1 VKREFCFVDQM
12 EMGFVSGMSA
22 SSLRSGPGL
31 GVVARYPNRV
41 SFASRRVTSRGRRT
55 VVKMSEDFWQG
66 EWVCVDCGYIY
77 GQNEGVAFE
86 ELPSNFR
93 CPQCRAPKR
102 RFAKKAGEVVAS
114 NADASNTQILVASLL
129 GLFAIVAF
137 GIWAAQE
144 L

>member
-1 VKREFCFVDQM
+1 
-12 EMGFVSGMSA
+12 MGFVSGA
-22 SSLRSGPGL
+22 PANSLRSGRGL
-31 GVVARYPNRV
+31 GSVGRYPNRF
-41 SFASRRVTSRGRRT
+41 SFASSNVNSRARRC
-55 VVKMSEDFWQG
+55 VVKMTEEYWQG

-77 GQNEGVAFE
+77 GQSEGVAFE

-102 RFAKKAGEVVAS
+102 RFAKKAGEVVAQ
-114 NADASNTQILVASLL
+114 NADASNTQILLVSLL

>member
-1 VKREFCFVDQM
+1 
-12 EMGFVSGMSA
+12 MGFVSGVSA
-22 SSLRSGPGL
+22 NSLRSGRGL
-31 GVVARYPNRV
+31 GTVGRYPNRLLFV
-41 SFASRRVTSRGRRT
+41 SRGVNSRGRRS
-55 VVKMSEDFWQG
+55 VVKMSEEEFWQG

-77 GQNEGVAFE
+77 GQSEGVPFE
-86 ELPSNFR
+86 ELPTNFR

-114 NADASNTQILVASLL
+114 NADASNTQILLVSLL